1 MCERKDKVGGFTLRT
16 KKKIMAASGLDC
28 RKALVSTGC
37 RLVRHGD
44 LVC

>member
-1 MCERKDKVGGFTLRT
+1 VCERKDKVGGFTLRI
-16 KKKIMAASGLDC
+16 KKIMAAPGLDC

-37 RLVRHGD
+37 CLVRHGD